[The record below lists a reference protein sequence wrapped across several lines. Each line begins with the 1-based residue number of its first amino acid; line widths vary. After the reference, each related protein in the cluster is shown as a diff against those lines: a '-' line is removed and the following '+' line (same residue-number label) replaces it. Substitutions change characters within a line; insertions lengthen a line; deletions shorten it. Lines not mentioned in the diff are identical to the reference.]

1 MKKSL
6 LAFGFA
12 LASSASFAQLVNTS
26 LPTPGLQPSYIY
38 DDMADA
44 DPSTA
49 GYQEYYDVA
58 TEKGIFYF
66 TGDADGDTVA
76 TPVRANGKLSIEV
89 NNAGSY
95 KNLFGI
101 SFGDDKSYD
110 FSGNSDIQLVITN
123 NGATPGDTL
132 LLQLQLQSADGKGE
146 YTPSSVTET
155 DANGTTW
162 SSPLR
167 KKKIEFFVL
176 SGETKFIYLDLTPAG
191 AGEGTGGYA
200 ADPVDP
206 FPCSSPA
213 TCPVTVYN
221 LNPAELEKIL
231 FFINPIVELPE
242 SDKTDYDALGSYSG
256 TIEISQLLVGTNLDV
271 TSNKAKTAEVANLSI
286 TPNPSS
292 DFATVS
298 YNAKSSNVV
307 VNVSDLKGNVVKSV
321 NGTSTSAKV
330 ATSDLTAGLYVVSVL
345 VDGVPSAPQKL
356 VVK

>member
-12 LASSASFAQLVNTS
+12 LASSASFAQLSTTA
-26 LPTPGLQPSYIY
+26 LPTPGLQPTYIY
-38 DDMADA
+38 DDMADT
-44 DPSTA
+44 DPTTD
-49 GYQEYYDVA
+49 GTQEYYDAA
-58 TEKGIFYF
+58 TERGIFYF

-76 TPVRANGKLSIEV
+76 NPVRANGKLSIEV

-101 SFGDDKSYD
+101 SFGDGKSFD
-110 FSGNSDIQLVITN
+110 FSGNSDIQLVIKN
-123 NGATPGDTL
+123 DGATPGDTL
-132 LLQLQLQSADGKGE
+132 LIQMQLQSANGKGE
-146 YTPSSVTET
+146 YTPSSVVET
-155 DANGTTW
+155 NANGTSW
-162 SSPLR
+162 ASPLR

-176 SGETKFIYLDLTPAG
+176 SGETKNIYLDLTPAG

-221 LNPAELEKIL
+221 LDPSQLEKIL

-242 SDKTDYDALGSYSG
+242 SDKTDYDPLGPYSG
-256 TIEISQLLVGTNLDV
+256 TIEISRLLVGTDLDV
-271 TSNKAKTAEVANLSI
+271 TSNKAKTADVANLSI
-286 TPNPSS
+286 YPNPST
-292 DFATVS
+292 DVATVS

-321 NGTSTSAKV
+321 NGTSTSANV
-330 ATSDLTAGLYVVSVL
+330 ATADLTAGLYVVSVL